1 MRIRTVVLIL
11 TIVLVTGFAALNIDE
26 FSRPT
31 VLNMGFTTMEAP
43 LGLVML
49 VLLASALLIFLAM
62 VLFIQSAHLLEIRQH
77 TREMRTQREL
87 ADKAEGSRF
96 TELRQYLEE
105 QALASQQRDDD
116 LASKLLDATALNQ
129 QTLLAKIDS
138 SGDTLAAYIGEL
150 EDRLEIRDGVVRP
163 SSSATDASEP

>member
-105 QALASQQRDDD
+105 QALNSQQRDDD

-163 SSSATDASEP
+163 SSATDASEP

>member
-11 TIVLVTGFAALNIDE
+11 SIVLVTGFAALNIDE
-26 FSRPT
+26 FSRST

-62 VLFIQSAHLLEIRQH
+62 VLFLQSAHLLEIRHH
-77 TREMRTQREL
+77 TREMRSQRDL
-87 ADKAEGSRF
+87 ADKAEASRF

-105 QALASQQRDDD
+105 QALASQQRDDV
-116 LASKLLDATALNQ
+116 LATKLLDATALNQ
-129 QTLLAKIDS
+129 QNVLAKIDS

-150 EDRLEIRDGVVRP
+150 EDRLEIRDGVNRP
-163 SSSATDASEP
+163 ASTGDEAKS